1 MIGCGCM
8 TKENE
13 KIQFEIAKFSS
24 GSKDI
29 RLSSESYMLD
39 NVSLMTTHTLEIKY
53 PETYA
58 EESLRGKVIQRFD
71 WANKGLFTGEVDQT
85 NESDAKELFFAWV
98 ERELGYP
105 MPKYYEVWY
114 QSLPK
119 EEKAKYNP
127 TAFDWKVR

>member
-1 MIGCGCM
+1 MI
-8 TKENE
+8 KENE
-13 KIQFEIAKFSS
+13 KIQFDIAKFSG

-39 NVSLMTTHTLEIKY
+39 NFSLVTTHTLEIKY

-71 WANKGLFTGEVDQT
+71 WVNKRLFVDLPDQT
-85 NESDAKELFFAWV
+85 TGNLAKELFFAWV

-105 MPKYYEVWY
+105 MPKYYKVWY

-127 TAFDWKVR
+127 TAFDWRIK